1 LQKKA
6 LCKEVFENIVIN
18 RDVLSV
24 VIVDCQDVLVEE
36 TTYTYRKIGISSVDN
51 VEDWLFGKRSTLCCS
66 IMHSL
71 GSERLL
77 SCT

>member
-1 LQKKA
+1 M
-6 LCKEVFENIVIN
+6 IN